1 MPNNLHHHRRRSLRL
16 PGYDYTKPGG
26 YFVTVRVR
34 GGAKLLGH
42 VVAGE
47 MHPNRYGRILQDC
60 WARIPV
66 RFPHAI
72 GDAFV
77 VMPNHV
83 HGVVI
88 LAERTPGRGTASRA
102 PTGNHDAASELLPAC
117 EQFGR
122 PVPGSLPTT
131 IRSFKSAVT
140 RRINILR
147 DTPGGRVW
155 QRGFYEHM
163 VRDEADLAGIRE
175 YVLTNPARWREDRYY
190 REQ

>member
-60 WARIPV
+60 WDRIPV

-83 HGVVI
+83 HLIAVPKTEAAGLSKALSSSTSII
-88 LAERTPGRGTASRA
+88 LAAFV
-102 PTGNHDAASELLPAC
+102 D
-117 EQFGR
+117 
-122 PVPGSLPTT
+122 
-131 IRSFKSAVT
+131 I
-140 RRINILR
+140 IL
-147 DTPGGRVW
+147 T
-155 QRGFYEHM
+155 
-163 VRDEADLAGIRE
+163 L
-175 YVLTNPARWREDRYY
+175 
-190 REQ
+190 